1 MCKGIGCEIENALPP
16 DQYIYVGFLYFR
28 FSAISDICGSVIVIL
43 LNSFLWC
50 TLLLISLFGL
60 FCHVGSLRL
69 RSWFESAFL
78 LFEVSRISSCDHWLC
93 SVISQ
98 GNPKNYCHHF
108 CCRRSVIKFQIPKKA
123 KLHEPPSVRSFLR
136 SFRTFKIIGEDVRII
151 SFAANWC
158 YKFCCS
164 THFRPI
170 KYRSWLK
177 ISSCF
182 FCSSSVSLP
191 SFTFS
196 CCGCCCT
203 KFCPAVSS
211 YHLLLHDD
219 RQQAASFWYLI
230 EIYEAIFNDSHDEPF
245 EGLSDALQKGRN
257 VMKFLKMR

>member
-1 MCKGIGCEIENALPP
+1 MNEFQFQNKWVFYGISVNNKCPFKNLELGKSNSLCVKVLGVKLKTPSPLTKIHLCRILVLSFFS
-16 DQYIYVGFLYFR
+16 YIWYLW
-28 FSAISDICGSVIVIL
+28 ICYCDLVKFVFMVYPAFNLS
-43 LNSFLWC
+43 LWP
-50 TLLLISLFGL
+50 F

-69 RSWFESAFL
+69 RSWFESAFH
-78 LFEVSRISSCDHWLC
+78 LFEVSRISSCNHWLC

-108 CCRRSVIKFQIPKKA
+108 CCRRGVIKFQIPKKA

-136 SFRTFKIIGEDVRII
+136 SFRTFKIIVEDVRII

-182 FCSSSVSLP
+182 FL
-191 SFTFS
+191 
-196 CCGCCCT
+196 
-203 KFCPAVSS
+203 
-211 YHLLLHDD
+211 
-219 RQQAASFWYLI
+219 
-230 EIYEAIFNDSHDEPF
+230 
-245 EGLSDALQKGRN
+245 
-257 VMKFLKMR
+257 

>member
-1 MCKGIGCEIENALPP
+1 MA
-16 DQYIYVGFLYFR
+16 F
-28 FSAISDICGSVIVIL
+28 
-43 LNSFLWC
+43 
-50 TLLLISLFGL
+50 

-69 RSWFESAFL
+69 GSWFESAFL

-108 CCRRSVIKFQIPKKA
+108 CCRRGVIKFQIPKKA

-182 FCSSSVSLP
+182 FFVALRYH
-191 SFTFS
+191 
-196 CCGCCCT
+196 
-203 KFCPAVSS
+203 
-211 YHLLLHDD
+211 YHLLPF
-219 RQQAASFWYLI
+219 RAAAAAAQNSVPLFHHIICCCMTIVNKPPLFGI
-230 EIYEAIFNDSHDEPF
+230 
-245 EGLSDALQKGRN
+245 L
-257 VMKFLKMR
+257 